1 MIFVKQP
8 LFPREKASFRQ
19 NLNKWTLISN
29 ILIKLALSPSIM
41 SPLESR
47 SFIARGYSY
56 VTNVNLV
63 SMLTAGTLASA
74 SHLLITQNIT
84 TLTHGQIIFD
94 SQFKVQA
101 ITWQQS
107 RVFINNAQ
115 HDHDAHGGNGI
126 HMFNDCST
134 SAQNGL
140 RSWLARIYG
149 IADHGRHVEQLLACS
164 TWAIVSI
171 S

>member
-1 MIFVKQP
+1 
-8 LFPREKASFRQ
+8 
-19 NLNKWTLISN
+19 
-29 ILIKLALSPSIM
+29 
-41 SPLESR
+41 
-47 SFIARGYSY
+47 
-56 VTNVNLV
+56 
-63 SMLTAGTLASA
+63 MLTAGTLASA

-84 TLTHGQIIFD
+84 TLTHGQIIFY

-149 IADHGRHVEQLLACS
+149 IADNGRHVEQLLACS